1 MNEKELTGQE
11 LMQIALDEL
20 IADPLAK
27 INQNQVAT
35 KAGVSHSNLRKATY
49 KDIKDNIILAQR
61 IREQEL
67 LDLSYQQEIT
77 KLKVE
82 LEEAKG
88 KIAKLK
94 NKSSE
99 PTLKEKK
106 AAEGKVL
113 TRLVEMYRFNDLLR
127 SELRDKFHTDIIEET
142 GEVLNVEFGQRQ

>member
-1 MNEKELTGQE
+1 MSEEKLTGQE
-11 LMQIALDEL
+11 LMQVALDEL

-35 KAGVSHSNLRKATY
+35 KADVSHSNFRKATY
-49 KDIKDNIILAQR
+49 KEIKGNIILAQR
-61 IREQEL
+61 IREREL

-106 AAEGKVL
+106 AIEGKML
-113 TRLVEMYRFNDLLR
+113 SRLVEMYRFNDLLR
-127 SELRDKFHTDIIEET
+127 SELRDKHQIDINEET
-142 GEVLNVEFGQRQ
+142 GEVLNVQFGQRE

>member
-1 MNEKELTGQE
+1 MSEKELTGQE

-20 IADPLAK
+20 INNPLAK
-27 INQNQVAT
+27 INQNQVAN
-35 KAGVSHSNLRKATY
+35 KAGVSHSNLYKKTY
-49 KDIKDNIILAQR
+49 KKIKDNILLAQR

-88 KIAKLK
+88 KFAKLK

-127 SELRDKFHTDIIEET
+127 SELRDKFQTDIIEET
-142 GEVLNVEFGQRQ
+142 GEVLNVQFGQRE